1 MSCVVRGLPKKA
13 HLQLWMGRNLE
24 LTALLFI
31 SPRRV
36 KIYEVGASLLVQ
48 GVRLVSLFVVTGR
61 VALEGR
67 PRCGSILSVSTSIV
81 HSRRWPW

>member
-1 MSCVVRGLPKKA
+1 MHDAGNPVTSRERKRATDIPLGA
-13 HLQLWMGRNLE
+13 
-24 LTALLFI
+24 
-31 SPRRV
+31 RRV